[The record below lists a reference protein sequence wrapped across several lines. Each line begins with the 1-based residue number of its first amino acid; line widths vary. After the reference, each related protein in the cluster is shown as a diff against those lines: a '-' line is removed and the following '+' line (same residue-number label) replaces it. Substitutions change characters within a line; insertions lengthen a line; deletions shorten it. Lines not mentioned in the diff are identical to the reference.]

1 MVKRNKPAWPD
12 FKAQPRQANEN
23 PTAAVRP
30 SAVGYTDKPA
40 WPDFKAQ
47 PRQANENPTAAKRPP
62 TVKFS
67 DREGEVDIGT
77 CGYSYRE
84 WVDSGFYPAGTK
96 SSEMLAR
103 YGRFFSVVELNYT
116 WYQMAREEAIARM
129 VEKAPGHLR
138 FAAKLTRTMTHER
151 VDDWQRELKDYIRGI
166 SPLGKRLLAVLIQ
179 LPPDFDRTVAHRSY
193 LAALLDGLS
202 SLPVAVEFRH
212 PSWARDSVFA
222 ELERRRV
229 SLVTVDCPLLPDL
242 FPPLDVVT
250 HPGLFYIRF
259 HGRNRVGWRSA
270 NMQKKFHYDYSTEE
284 LHRYADDR
292 IRPMMSK
299 AARGL
304 LFFNNH
310 VGAHAPRNAQK
321 LARILAGK

>member
-1 MVKRNKPAWPD
+1 MKRNKPRWSGSTV
-12 FKAQPRQANEN
+12 QPRKNSEN
-23 PTAAVRP
+23 SP
-30 SAVGYTDKPA
+30 PA
-40 WPDFKAQ
+40 ERAFPV
-47 PRQANENPTAAKRPP
+47 E
-62 TVKFS
+62 FS
-67 DREGEVDIGT
+67 GRKSGVDIGT

-84 WVDSGFYPAGTK
+84 WVDSGFYPADTK

-129 VEKAPGHLR
+129 VEKAPGHLH

-284 LHRYADDR
+284 LQRYADDR
-292 IRPMMSK
+292 IKPMMSK